1 MKKEQLFA
9 TTIRKEQLEDPSV
22 DVLQIAMEGAMARI
36 GWECLSCPHETFQWV
51 GTDIQ
56 EREDGGLSIYIKIC
70 REDKE
75 NPEYDERTR
84 DERN

>member
-9 TTIRKEQLEDPSV
+9 TTITKEQLDNPNV

-84 DERN
+84 DERD